1 MSKRVQ
7 CELPPINRK
16 DLAARVAEK
25 AGLTDMAAAAAV
37 SAVVEAMTDALL
49 ETRGLEL
56 RGFGT
61 IQVVMNEARKGRN
74 PRKPDQVYVVP
85 ARIGYKFVPGSLLRG
100 GNPE

>member
-7 CELPPINRK
+7 CGLPPMNRK
-16 DLAARVAEK
+16 DLAARVAER

-37 SAVVEAMTDALL
+37 SAMVDAMTDALL
-49 ETRGLEL
+49 EKRGLEL

-61 IQVVMNEARKGRN
+61 IRVVMNGARKGRN

-85 ARIGYKFVPGSLLRG
+85 ARIGYKFVPGSLLKEG
-100 GNPE
+100 GAE

>member
-7 CELPPINRK
+7 CELPPVNRK

-85 ARIGYKFVPGSLLRG
+85 ARIGYKFVPGSQLRG